1 MAVLEVPRREN
12 HLELERPELSVGL
25 SKTVDDET
33 I

>member
-12 HLELERPELSVGL
+12 HLELELPELSVGFPEV
-25 SKTVDDET
+25 VDDEA